1 MDGYDNHNIAKP
13 TKFKTNVVTFPF
25 QLIVDTYGV
34 PTYTEANPA
43 LISIVTFPF
52 LFGMM
57 FGDMGHGSIL
67 LMGALY
73 LVFNANNLKNGA
85 LGQVLPI
92 RFLLL
97 FMGIC
102 ATYCGLIYNEFFAM

>member
-25 QLIVDTYGV
+25 QLIVDTYGI

-43 LISIVTFPF
+43 VISIVTFPF

-67 LMGALY
+67 LCGALY
-73 LVFNANNLKNGA
+73 LVMFADRLKDGL
-85 LGQVLPI
+85 LGPVLPV

-102 ATYCGLIYNEFFAM
+102 ATYCGLIYNEWFAM